1 MTIPFVDLKS
11 QYQTI
16 KSEIDLAM
24 QNVINESAFVRGR
37 HVERFESDYKSIM
50 GTDHCITCGNGTD
63 ALYISL
69 KALGIGPGD
78 EVITTAL
85 SWISTSEV
93 ITQCGARVVF
103 ADIEAGYLTI
113 DPEDIERKITENT
126 RAIIPVHLH
135 GQAANMEA
143 IVSIAEQHNLH
154 IIEDCAQSHLGK
166 YQGQN
171 LGTFGVAGTFSFYP
185 SKNLGAFGDAGAII
199 SNDDD
204 FAKKARMFANH
215 GALKKPDH
223 MIEGINSRMDG
234 IQAAILSVKLKY
246 LSKWNE
252 RRKQLAEYYTR
263 SLANISSIITPKVR
277 LDSEHVFH
285 LYVIQT
291 DERDRLK
298 SSLLNHRVS
307 TSIHYP
313 TALPFLHAYKYL
325 GHENCDFPIA
335 SGVTSKILSLP
346 MYPELRMEQTEK
358 IVDFIRSEF

>member
-1 MTIPFVDLKS
+1 MIIPFVDLNS

-16 KSEIDLAM
+16 KSEIDLAI
-24 QNVINESAFVRGR
+24 QNVINESAFVRG
-37 HVERFESDYKSIM
+37 HYVEKFESEYKAIM
-50 GTDHCITCGNGTD
+50 GTEHCITCGNGTD

-93 ITQCGARVVF
+93 ITQCGAQVIF
-103 ADIEAGYLTI
+103 ADIEADYLTI
-113 DPEDIERKITENT
+113 DPEDIKRKVTENT

-143 IVSIAEQHNLH
+143 IISIAKQHELH
-154 IIEDCAQSHLGK
+154 IIEDCAQSHLGTHR
-166 YQGQN
+166 GRN
-171 LGTFGVAGTFSFYP
+171 LGTFGVAGTYSFYP
-185 SKNLGAFGDAGAII
+185 SKNLGAFGDAGAIV

-223 MIEGINSRMDG
+223 VIEGINSRMDG

-252 RRKQLAEYYTR
+252 RRRELAAFYTQ
-263 SLANISSIITPKVR
+263 SFANTPAIITPKVR
-277 LDSEHVFH
+277 PDSEHVFH
-285 LYVIQT
+285 LYVVQT
-291 DERDRLK
+291 DERDQLK
-298 SSLLNHRVS
+298 SSLLNQQIS
-307 TSIHYP
+307 TSVHYP

-325 GHENCDFPIA
+325 GHENCDFPVA
-335 SGVTSKILSLP
+335 SSVTSKILSLP
-346 MYPELRMEQTEK
+346 MYPELRTEQVER
-358 IVDFIRSEF
+358 IVNLIRSEF